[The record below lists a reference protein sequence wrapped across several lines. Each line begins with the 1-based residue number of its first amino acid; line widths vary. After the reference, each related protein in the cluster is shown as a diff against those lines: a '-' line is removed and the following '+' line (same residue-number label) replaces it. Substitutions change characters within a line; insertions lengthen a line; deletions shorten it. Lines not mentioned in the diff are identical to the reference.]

1 MTENKK
7 NSKKINNII
16 PHQAVHSITLRRD
29 NLKKPSNLIS
39 EVIKQPIRINNN
51 LPNRLERSQKFPK
64 SSQIQKF
71 NLNFS
76 TSKNQEKFNLPP
88 QSYNFKNIEANQP
101 TIEPSQAIFELA
113 YEKALQKQLKSN
125 QINHLTKKSKKFN
138 YKIQVGLIA
147 IVMLVALLGYL
158 NLQQNEKNFLLKE
171 NQKVG
176 FNTSLPSY
184 ILPGYSNISQN
195 FKKNNFT
202 DYFKSNI
209 DNQSYQIN
217 ESKIT
222 SSNPYQVIKK
232 FVLYNYGTYQKIKI
246 NKTIVYLSS
255 TNNATWLNKN
265 IWYKLNNHDKTLSIQ
280 QIISIVESV

>member
-7 NSKKINNII
+7 NSKKINNITA
-16 PHQAVHSITLRRD
+16 HQTIHSTTLRRD
-29 NLKKPSNLIS
+29 NLKKPPNLIS
-39 EVIKQPIRINNN
+39 DLVKQPIRINNS

-64 SSQIQKF
+64 SNQIQKF

-76 TSKNQEKFNLPP
+76 TSKNQEKSNLPP
-88 QSYNFKNIEANQP
+88 PGYNFKNTETERP
-101 TIEPSQAIFELA
+101 TAEPSQAIFELA
-113 YEKALQKQLKSN
+113 YEKALQNQKKSN
-125 QINHLTKKSKKFN
+125 QINHVAKKSKKFN
-138 YKIQVGLIA
+138 YKIQVGLVA
-147 IVMLVALLGYL
+147 VVMLVALLGYL
-158 NLQQNEKNFLLKE
+158 NLQQNQKNFLLKE

-176 FNTSLPSY
+176 FSTSLPSY
-184 ILPGYSNISQN
+184 ILPGYSNINQN
-195 FKKNNFT
+195 FQKNNFT

-209 DNQSYQIN
+209 DNQNYQIN

-222 SSNPYQVIKK
+222 ASNPYQVIKK
-232 FVLYNYGTYQKIKI
+232 FVLYNYGTYQKIKV

-255 TNNATWLNKN
+255 TNNATWLNHN